1 MVGLLPLQTS
11 RRAVLLFLLVELRLF
26 SAYVNPMGVFRV
38 PAVRELKP
46 LVQTCYQ
53 SWLKLSALSCRS
65 VLLHGEK
72 IIFSHT
78 ISTIGTVWVF
88 RHPDICFAVCVCYLW
103 KLALHSSNNS
113 SSLVYT
119 VLHIHTGNNTS
130 RVKECIVSYYF
141 INFIGPYVFIHC
153 TDY

>member
-26 SAYVNPMGVFRV
+26 SVFVNPMGGFRV

-53 SWLKLSALSCRS
+53 SWLNLSALSCRS
-65 VLLHGEK
+65 VLLHGENN
-72 IIFSHT
+72 IFSHYKYYRYC
-78 ISTIGTVWVF
+78 WVS
-88 RHPDICFAVCVCYLW
+88 RHPDICFAVCVLSMEISS
-103 KLALHSSNNS
+103 ALFSNNS

-141 INFIGPYVFIHC
+141 IGFIGPDVFIHC